1 MDGNLKLLV
10 FDLDGTLIDS
20 SRTIY
25 ESTTAAFR
33 ELNLGI
39 ELKREDLDA
48 RIGAHFEDIF
58 RELNINVGDFELFL
72 KTFLS
77 HYMSFISY
85 SSVYPSVIETLE
97 ALKGDYK
104 MAVLTTKAQKQ
115 AERVI
120 AAFDLTKYFDFIMGR
135 RDGIPVKPDP
145 APYRYLCKELG
156 VKPEESI
163 MVGDTEFDVQC
174 GHNVGAGTVAVTYG
188 YRGKEF
194 LEAEKPDYVIGDLKE
209 LPSLPILLNHK
220 GM

>member
-1 MDGNLKLLV
+1 MKLLV

-25 ESTTAAFR
+25 ESTAAAFR

-39 ELKREDLDA
+39 EIKKEDLDA

-58 RELNINVGDFELFL
+58 RELNINVGNFDLFL

-77 HYMSFISY
+77 HYMDFIGY
-85 SSVYPSVIETLE
+85 SSVYPKVVETLE
-97 ALKGDYK
+97 ALRCEYK

-145 APYRYLCKELG
+145 APYYYLCKELG
-156 VKPEESI
+156 VKPEESM

-174 GHNVGAGTVAVTYG
+174 GHNVGAKTVAVTYG
-188 YRGKEF
+188 YRPKSF
-194 LEAEKPDYVIGDLKE
+194 LEAERPDYIIDDPKRILE
-209 LPSLPILLNHK
+209 LLNLK
-220 GM
+220 GKKIDS

>member
-1 MDGNLKLLV
+1 MKLLV

-25 ESTTAAFR
+25 ESTTAAFK

-39 ELKREDLDA
+39 ELKKEDLDT

-72 KTFLS
+72 RTFLR
-77 HYMSFISY
+77 HYMDFISY
-85 SSVYPSVIETLE
+85 SSVYPSVVETLE

-120 AAFDLTKYFDFIMGR
+120 AAFDLTKYFAFIMGR

-145 APYRYLCKELG
+145 APYRYLCNELG
-156 VKPEESI
+156 VKPEESV

-174 GHNVGAGTVAVTYG
+174 GHNVGAKTVAVTYG
-188 YRGKEF
+188 YRAKSF
-194 LEAEKPDYVIGDLKE
+194 LEAERPDYIIDDLRGILE
-209 LPSLPILLNHK
+209 LPELLNY
-220 GM
+220 